1 MSGSHLASQLV
12 AFHHI
17 QRRIEREHR
26 AFRPDWMRLLQLK
39 KLRLA
44 TKDRIARIVDGARAS
59 KRMQLAL
66 PLVVRT
72 LPQSA

>member
-1 MSGSHLASQLV
+1 MSGRHLASLLV

-26 AFRPDWMRLLQLK
+26 AFRPDWMRLLKLK
-39 KLRLA
+39 KLGLA
-44 TKDRIARIVDGARAS
+44 TKDRIARIVSGARAS
-59 KRMQLAL
+59 KRMQGAL

-72 LPQSA
+72 RPQSA